1 MTHAEKVLNQRQFN
15 ELLYWNL
22 SKNSTILQ
30 WRMRTMLKLVKGL
43 FRSYKK
49 SQEPFTSWYAL
60 FLKFRASFQFQVSLT
75 DLAYILEYKKV
86 RLINFKTNFNAMSF
100 EARRIFLYPFIA
112 CKFLIVINYTT
123 PLYYFDRYQGA
134 SI

>member
-1 MTHAEKVLNQRQFN
+1 MTHAEKLLNQRQFN
-15 ELLYWNL
+15 ELLYWSL

-75 DLAYILEYKKV
+75 DLAYILEYKK
-86 RLINFKTNFNAMSF
+86 
-100 EARRIFLYPFIA
+100 
-112 CKFLIVINYTT
+112 
-123 PLYYFDRYQGA
+123 
-134 SI
+134 

>member
-1 MTHAEKVLNQRQFN
+1 MANADYAEIGERTIPFLQEITGAIHLMIRSLSQIQSIFSVSGIFN
-15 ELLYWNL
+15 RL
-22 SKNSTILQ
+22 SIHIRIQK
-30 WRMRTMLKLVKGL
+30 
-43 FRSYKK
+43 
-49 SQEPFTSWYAL
+49 
-60 FLKFRASFQFQVSLT
+60 
-75 DLAYILEYKKV
+75 

-134 SI
+134 ST

>member
-1 MTHAEKVLNQRQFN
+1 MKSGEKLCLSIEKFVNCSCDIDKRLVQVTHIDPHF
-15 ELLYWNL
+15 
-22 SKNSTILQ
+22 S
-30 WRMRTMLKLVKGL
+30 
-43 FRSYKK
+43 
-49 SQEPFTSWYAL
+49 
-60 FLKFRASFQFQVSLT
+60 
-75 DLAYILEYKKV
+75 YILEYKKV

-134 SI
+134 ST